1 MKITILDGYTCNP
14 GDLSWAPFE
23 KYGEVEAFDYTRR
36 ADVIDRCNS
45 ADIIISNKTV
55 FTREILQQ
63 ITRPKYIGLISTGYN
78 VVDVKAAA
86 ELGITVTFVPTYGT
100 EAVAQHTFALILE
113 LSNHIALHADAVT
126 AGQWRDYRKFCFW
139 NTPLFELKGK
149 TLGIIGYGRIGRET
163 AKIARA
169 FNMNVIFY
177 SHRDMGEQ
185 PDRQVDLDTL
195 LEKSDIVSLHCPLN
209 DETTG
214 IINAENLKKMK
225 STAWLINT
233 ARGPSVVD
241 KDLADAL
248 NGGIIAGAGLDV
260 CTKEPPEE
268 DNPLLTAKNC
278 IMTPHIA
285 WAARET
291 RERLISLAAD
301 NLGSYLSGNP
311 VNIAK

>member
-36 ADVIDRCNS
+36 ADVIDRCNA

-113 LSNHIALHADAVT
+113 LSNHVALHADAVT

-177 SHRDMGEQ
+177 SHRDMGDQ

-195 LEKSDIVSLHCPLN
+195 LEESDIVSLHCPLN

>member
-195 LEKSDIVSLHCPLN
+195 LKKSDIVSLHCPLN
-209 DETTG
+209 EETTG

>member
-195 LEKSDIVSLHCPLN
+195 LKKSDIVSLHCPLN

>member
-36 ADVIDRCNS
+36 ADVVDRCNS

-195 LEKSDIVSLHCPLN
+195 LKKSDIVSLHCPLN

-311 VNIAK
+311 VNIAN

>member
-195 LEKSDIVSLHCPLN
+195 LKKSDIVSLHCPLN

-248 NGGIIAGAGLDV
+248 NNGVIAGAGLDV

-301 NLGSYLSGNP
+301 NLGNYLSGNP

>member
-36 ADVIDRCNS
+36 ADVIDCCNL

-185 PDRQVDLDTL
+185 PDRQVNLDTL
-195 LEKSDIVSLHCPLN
+195 LKESDIVSLHCPLN

-248 NGGIIAGAGLDV
+248 NNGVIAGAGLDV

>member
-36 ADVIDRCNS
+36 ADVIDRCNA

-113 LSNHIALHADAVT
+113 LSNHVALHADAVT
-126 AGQWRDYRKFCFW
+126 AGKWRDYRKFCFW

-177 SHRDMGEQ
+177 SHRDMGDQ

-195 LEKSDIVSLHCPLN
+195 LEESDIVSLHCPLN

>member
-149 TLGIIGYGRIGRET
+149 ILGIIGYGRIGRET

-209 DETTG
+209 EETTG

-248 NGGIIAGAGLDV
+248 NNGVIAGAGLDV

>member
-195 LEKSDIVSLHCPLN
+195 LKESDIVSLHCPLN

-214 IINAENLKKMK
+214 FINA
-225 STAWLINT
+225 
-233 ARGPSVVD
+233 
-241 KDLADAL
+241 
-248 NGGIIAGAGLDV
+248 
-260 CTKEPPEE
+260 
-268 DNPLLTAKNC
+268 
-278 IMTPHIA
+278 
-285 WAARET
+285 
-291 RERLISLAAD
+291 
-301 NLGSYLSGNP
+301 
-311 VNIAK
+311 

>member
-14 GDLSWAPFE
+14 GDLSWTPFE

-86 ELGITVTFVPTYGT
+86 ELGIIVTFVPTYGT

-185 PDRQVDLDTL
+185 PDRQVNLDTL
-195 LEKSDIVSLHCPLN
+195 LKESDIVSLHCPLN

-248 NGGIIAGAGLDV
+248 NNGVIAGAGLDV

>member
-1 MKITILDGYTCNP
+1 MKIIILDGYTCNP

-195 LEKSDIVSLHCPLN
+195 LKKSDIVSLHCPLN
-209 DETTG
+209 EETTG

-248 NGGIIAGAGLDV
+248 NNGVIAGAGLDV

>member
-36 ADVIDRCNS
+36 ADVIDRCNA

-55 FTREILQQ
+55 FTRDILQQ

-113 LSNHIALHADAVT
+113 LSNHVALHADAVT

-185 PDRQVDLDTL
+185 PDRQVDLDKL
-195 LEKSDIVSLHCPLN
+195 LKKSDIVSLHCPLN

-248 NGGIIAGAGLDV
+248 NNGVIAGAGLDV

>member
-185 PDRQVDLDTL
+185 PDRQVDLYTL
-195 LEKSDIVSLHCPLN
+195 LKKSDIVSLHCPLN

-248 NGGIIAGAGLDV
+248 NNGVIAGAGLDV

>member
-139 NTPLFELKGK
+139 NTSLFELKGK

-195 LEKSDIVSLHCPLN
+195 LKKSDIVSLHCPLN
-209 DETTG
+209 EETTG

>member
-195 LEKSDIVSLHCPLN
+195 LKKSDIVSLHCPLN

-248 NGGIIAGAGLDV
+248 NNGVIAGAGLDV

-278 IMTPHIA
+278 IMTPQIA
-285 WAARET
+285 WAASET

>member
-1 MKITILDGYTCNP
+1 MKITILDGYTCTP

-55 FTREILQQ
+55 FTREILKQ

-86 ELGITVTFVPTYGT
+86 ELGITVTFGPPYGP

-195 LEKSDIVSLHCPLN
+195 LKGSDIVSLHCPLN

>member
-113 LSNHIALHADAVT
+113 LSNHIALQAVAVT

-209 DETTG
+209 EETTG

-248 NGGIIAGAGLDV
+248 NNGVIAGAGLDV

>member
-149 TLGIIGYGRIGRET
+149 TLGIIGYGRIGKET

-248 NGGIIAGAGLDV
+248 NNGVIAGAGLDV

-278 IMTPHIA
+278 IMTPHMA

-291 RERLISLAAD
+291 RERLISLATD

>member
-1 MKITILDGYTCNP
+1 MKITVLDGYTCNP
-14 GDLSWAPFE
+14 GDLSWASFE
-23 KYGEVEAFDYTRR
+23 KFGDFEAFEYTKR
-36 ADVIDRCNS
+36 ADVLERCNKS
-45 ADIIISNKTV
+45 DIIISNKTA
-55 FTREILQQ
+55 FPREVLEKLD
-63 ITRPKYIGLISTGYN
+63 RPKYIGLISTGYN
-78 VVDVKAAA
+78 VVDVKAAK

-113 LSNHIALHADAVT
+113 LANHVALHSDAVKN
-126 AGQWRDYRKFCFW
+126 GQWRDYRKFCFW

-195 LEKSDIVSLHCPLN
+195 LKESDIVSLHCPLN
-209 DETTG
+209 DETKG
-214 IINAENLKKMK
+214 LINAENLGKMK
-225 STAWLINT
+225 NTAWLINT

-241 KDLADAL
+241 GDLAEAL

-285 WAARET
+285 WAAKET
-291 RERLISLAAD
+291 RERLISLAAQ
-301 NLGSYLSGNP
+301 NLESYLAGNP

>member
-23 KYGEVEAFDYTRR
+23 KYGKVEAFDYTRR
-36 ADVIDRCNS
+36 ADVIDRCNA

-78 VVDVKAAA
+78 VVDVRAAA

-113 LSNHIALHADAVT
+113 LSNHVALHADAVT

-248 NGGIIAGAGLDV
+248 NCGIIAGAGLDV

-268 DNPLLTAKNC
+268 ENPLLTAKNC

>member
-126 AGQWRDYRKFCFW
+126 AGQWRDYRKFCCW
-139 NTPLFELKGK
+139 NTPLFGLKGK

-195 LEKSDIVSLHCPLN
+195 LKESDIVSLHCPLN

-268 DNPLLTAKNC
+268 NNPLLTAKNC

>member
-100 EAVAQHTFALILE
+100 EAVAQHTFSLILA

-185 PDRQVDLDTL
+185 PDRQVDLDML
-195 LEKSDIVSLHCPLN
+195 LKESDIVSLHCPLN

-248 NGGIIAGAGLDV
+248 NNGVIAGAGLDV

>member
-1 MKITILDGYTCNP
+1 MEKIYENNNP

-195 LEKSDIVSLHCPLN
+195 LKKSDIVSLHCPLN

-248 NGGIIAGAGLDV
+248 NNGVIAGAGLDV

>member
-163 AKIARA
+163 AKLPA
-169 FNMNVIFY
+169 
-177 SHRDMGEQ
+177 
-185 PDRQVDLDTL
+185 
-195 LEKSDIVSLHCPLN
+195 
-209 DETTG
+209 
-214 IINAENLKKMK
+214 
-225 STAWLINT
+225 
-233 ARGPSVVD
+233 PS
-241 KDLADAL
+241 
-248 NGGIIAGAGLDV
+248 I
-260 CTKEPPEE
+260 
-268 DNPLLTAKNC
+268 
-278 IMTPHIA
+278 
-285 WAARET
+285 
-291 RERLISLAAD
+291 
-301 NLGSYLSGNP
+301 
-311 VNIAK
+311 

>member
-1 MKITILDGYTCNP
+1 
-14 GDLSWAPFE
+14 
-23 KYGEVEAFDYTRR
+23 
-36 ADVIDRCNS
+36 
-45 ADIIISNKTV
+45 
-55 FTREILQQ
+55 
-63 ITRPKYIGLISTGYN
+63 
-78 VVDVKAAA
+78 
-86 ELGITVTFVPTYGT
+86 
-100 EAVAQHTFALILE
+100 
-113 LSNHIALHADAVT
+113 
-126 AGQWRDYRKFCFW
+126 
-139 NTPLFELKGK
+139 
-149 TLGIIGYGRIGRET
+149 
-163 AKIARA
+163 
-169 FNMNVIFY
+169 MNVIFY

-248 NGGIIAGAGLDV
+248 NNGVIAGAGLDV